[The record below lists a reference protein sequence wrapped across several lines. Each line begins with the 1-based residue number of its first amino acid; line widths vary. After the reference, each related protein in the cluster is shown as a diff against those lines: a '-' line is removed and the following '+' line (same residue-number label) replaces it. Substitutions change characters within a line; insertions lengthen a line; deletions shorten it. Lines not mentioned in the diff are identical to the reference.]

1 MTKYT
6 AAIVLFALIGIG
18 LCGFA
23 ASQAKA
29 TMCNTSCYTVMG
41 HQYCSTYC
49 F

>member
-29 TMCNTSCYTVMG
+29 TTCNTFCNDIG
-41 HQYCSTYC
+41 GFRYCTTNC